1 MAMKEQEHM
10 DIKTDNVD
18 IVKIEL
24 FCYLEVV
31 STRIDKIMKLSNNI
45 RVVNVLL
52 NRNKI
57 SSNKKNQCIQNN
69 PPYISNI

>member
-52 NRNKI
+52 NRNEI